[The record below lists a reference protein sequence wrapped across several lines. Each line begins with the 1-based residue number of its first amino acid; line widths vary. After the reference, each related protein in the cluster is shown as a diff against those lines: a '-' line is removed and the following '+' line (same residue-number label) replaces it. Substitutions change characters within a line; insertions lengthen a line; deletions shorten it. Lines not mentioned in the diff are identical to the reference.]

1 MKIGILGIGGIAH
14 AAAKTLQAV
23 EKAELWSVGSR
34 DKEKAQRFAQQYG
47 FARAYGSYA
56 EMLSDPELELV
67 YIATPHSHHY
77 EYGMMALRCGKHVL
91 CEKAFTMNARQAKE
105 MRDYAKEHKL
115 FLAEA
120 IWTRYQPSR
129 KIIDDAV
136 ASGIIGNPTLLTANL
151 SEAIYSIPRLHDP
164 NLGGGALLDVG
175 VYGINFALMHFGDE
189 VERVDSTMQLAP
201 SGVDGQESITICFK
215 DGKMAVLTHGLFSHT
230 EKKCII
236 YGDKGSIVVDSINN
250 PHNMKVYDLWE
261 HLVQDVDMPEQVTG
275 YEYEYREVIDAIEA
289 GLLEAPS
296 MPLSETVFIMELM
309 DSIRESWGLRFP
321 CE

>member
-1 MKIGILGIGGIAH
+1 
-14 AAAKTLQAV
+14 
-23 EKAELWSVGSR
+23 
-34 DKEKAQRFAQQYG
+34 
-47 FARAYGSYA
+47 
-56 EMLSDPELELV
+56 
-67 YIATPHSHHY
+67 
-77 EYGMMALRCGKHVL
+77 
-91 CEKAFTMNARQAKE
+91 
-105 MRDYAKEHKL
+105 
-115 FLAEA
+115 
-120 IWTRYQPSR
+120 
-129 KIIDDAV
+129 
-136 ASGIIGNPTLLTANL
+136 
-151 SEAIYSIPRLHDP
+151 
-164 NLGGGALLDVG
+164 
-175 VYGINFALMHFGDE
+175 
-189 VERVDSTMQLAP
+189 
-201 SGVDGQESITICFK
+201 
-215 DGKMAVLTHGLFSHT
+215 MAVPTHGLFSHT